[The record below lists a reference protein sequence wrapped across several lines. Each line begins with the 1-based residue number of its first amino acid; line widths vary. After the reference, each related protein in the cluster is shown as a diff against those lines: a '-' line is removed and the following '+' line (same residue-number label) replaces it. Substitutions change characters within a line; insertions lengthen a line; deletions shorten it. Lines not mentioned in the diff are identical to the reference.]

1 MLSEADKKT
10 LAKLSPDLQYILAER
25 GVSLEVQLK
34 LGEIGFVT
42 IGLTASLADDRS
54 SLRDI
59 LNTDFDL
66 DPTAAGLTAEDK
78 LKRRVEVARMIDS
91 WEACKTRQE
100 KESELAA
107 EQRASRL
114 PLTIGKNTH
123 VQLRQRFEREY
134 GAKKDR
140 NWPAATM
147 VERRFEEIDEGSLR
161 AEPLT
166 EIVSTEEAQEDPFGA
181 ILDKDGAIRL
191 KKAAKKVDLPP
202 DSEQLRIRLKILST
216 SFMLARYQHSTR
228 PWLQTCTPGIWLE
241 HVDYVLGPE
250 VYGYSITIEGVKVSP
265 SWSVALAYEF
275 QLRKKAVREVMY
287 NGMDI
292 AKALE
297 IARKCSET
305 KEQ

>member
-1 MLSEADKKT
+1 
-10 LAKLSPDLQYILAER
+10 
-25 GVSLEVQLK
+25 
-34 LGEIGFVT
+34 
-42 IGLTASLADDRS
+42 
-54 SLRDI
+54 
-59 LNTDFDL
+59 
-66 DPTAAGLTAEDK
+66 
-78 LKRRVEVARMIDS
+78 
-91 WEACKTRQE
+91 
-100 KESELAA
+100 
-107 EQRASRL
+107 
-114 PLTIGKNTH
+114 
-123 VQLRQRFEREY
+123 
-134 GAKKDR
+134 
-140 NWPAATM
+140 M

-191 KKAAKKVDLPP
+191 KRAAKKVDLPP

-250 VYGYSITIEGVKVSP
+250 VYGYSIAIEGVKVSP
-265 SWSVALAYEF
+265 SWSVVLAYEF

-292 AKALE
+292 ARALE

-305 KEQ
+305 KEQYFTTPMALSTAVATQVQGTRQNWKQDYRNQQGNQNQHKGGRGGKGKQGKGGRNGKGGKAQTKLKFKRNKKPDGRLICYRFQSKGCERAGCGFIHVCAWCLADHPMVECSANKESKEAK